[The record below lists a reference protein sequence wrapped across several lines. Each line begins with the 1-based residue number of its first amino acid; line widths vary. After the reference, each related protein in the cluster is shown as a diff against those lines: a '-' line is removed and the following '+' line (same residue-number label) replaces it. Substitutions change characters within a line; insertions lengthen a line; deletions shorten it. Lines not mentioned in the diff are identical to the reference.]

1 MCGPLDVSH
10 LFIFT
15 QSERTGNVSLKIA
28 RTPSGPTITF
38 QVVSYSLA
46 KDIKRFLRRPKSLN
60 AEMVMHPPLLVLNGF
75 KKGFKSGGGDT
86 EGSDEEN
93 VEKLVVS
100 MFQNI
105 FPALN
110 PARTKLSS
118 IRRVFMI
125 DKDPLS
131 GDLELRHYFI
141 DIKDVDI
148 SKGLKRLFRTKQH
161 LNKKLPNLKRKED
174 ISSLILDRDVD
185 AYTSE
190 SEVESEVEQDSI
202 VRVVEPG
209 SGSSGNT
216 SRVRAKKTEE
226 DSQRDKMLDAAA
238 GLDTASLT
246 EEQEGQS
253 NVRSGVSNENTRK
266 KAIRLSEVGPR
277 LTLKLVKIEEG
288 ICTGRV
294 IHHEFIKKTD
304 KEIEELERQHQAK
317 EALKA
322 QRRKEQEANV
332 ARKNAAK
339 EAKRQ
344 RKLERRKA
352 RQEQEG
358 QMQDE
363 EGQESE
369 EESSGS
375 EDVSS
380 GDDSDTLFSDE

>member
-46 KDIKRFLRRPKSLN
+46 KDIKRFLRRPKSLS

-75 KKGFKSGGGDT
+75 KKGFKSSED
-86 EGSDEEN
+86 GSDEEN

-141 DIKDVDI
+141 DIKDVEI
-148 SKGLKRLFRTKQH
+148 SKGLKRLFKTKQH

-202 VRVVEPG
+202 VRVVEKPVG
-209 SGSSGNT
+209 NSGANVSK
-216 SRVRAKKTEE
+216 VRAKKTGE

-246 EEQEGQS
+246 EEQEGQQS
-253 NVRSGVSNENTRK
+253 VRSGVSNENTRK

-332 ARKNAAK
+332 ARKEAAR

-358 QMQDE
+358 KTKDDVQD
-363 EGQESE
+363 SE
-369 EESSGS
+369 EESGSG
-375 EDVSS
+375 DVSS
-380 GDDSDTLFSDE
+380 GDDSDTLFSEE

>member
-75 KKGFKSGGGDT
+75 KKGFKSGT

-332 ARKNAAK
+332 AKKNAAK